1 MTPSS
6 RARNRIFAFWAAFS
20 LAFPSFVSAAG
31 FLDTLKEGFIPSRKE
46 QATTSAGTRAI
57 EEGED
62 TTSMATDW
70 DAVKKID
77 GYRVDP
83 RKIRS
88 FIEEGKLSPEKKP

>member
-1 MTPSS
+1 MTRISKS
-6 RARNRIFAFWAAFS
+6 RHRIFAFWAAFS
-20 LAFPSFVSAAG
+20 LAFPSLVSAAG
-31 FLDTLKEGFIPSRKE
+31 LLDSLKEGFIPSRKE

-77 GYRVDP
+77 GTRVDP

-88 FIEEGKLSPEKKP
+88 FIEEGNLSPEKKP

>member
-1 MTPSS
+1 MKPI
-6 RARNRIFAFWAAFS
+6 RKVRHRLFAFGAAVS
-20 LAFPSFVSAAG
+20 LAFPSIASAG
-31 FLDTLKEGFIPSRKE
+31 LLDTLKEGFVPSRKE

-83 RKIRS
+83 KKVRS
-88 FIEEGKLSPEKKP
+88 FIDEGKLSPEKKP

>member
-1 MTPSS
+1 MSKV
-6 RARNRIFAFWAAFS
+6 RYRIFACWAAFS
-20 LAFPSFVSAAG
+20 LAFPSLVSAAG
-31 FLDTLKEGFIPSRKE
+31 LLDTLKEGFIPSRKE

-83 RKIRS
+83 KKIRS
-88 FIEEGKLSPEKKP
+88 FIKEGNLSPEKKP

>member
-70 DAVKKID
+70 AAVRKID

-83 RKIRS
+83 GKVRS